1 MYSLMCLVSPFL
13 FSYELQQKDP
23 FIHPLHTKLTKV
35 KEIPYYVANSFM
47 RTYHRDRYQL
57 AQVERMVQDAYE
69 NYLVGECNK
78 QKSYRRSLVTEAKKR
93 TNVEE
98 RGRAM
103 RQANEFELTRCDEY
117 SDLFQP
123 IKAKR

>member
-1 MYSLMCLVSPFL
+1 
-13 FSYELQQKDP
+13 
-23 FIHPLHTKLTKV
+23 
-35 KEIPYYVANSFM
+35 M

-98 RGRAM
+98 RERAL
-103 RQANEFELTRCDEY
+103 RQANEFVLTRCDEHT
-117 SDLFQP
+117 DLFQP
-123 IKAKR
+123 INTKR